1 MSNSQINWPK
11 LEEAARLVAAN
22 AYVPYSRFAVGAALL
37 TADGQLFTG
46 CNVEN
51 ASYGLTNCAER
62 TAVYSARAQANM
74 QEVIAVCVYTP
85 TPTPTP
91 PCGAC
96 RQVLN
101 EFGPAM
107 QIRLICDG
115 TQSVSTTLDQ
125 LLPGAFGPKNLG

>member
-1 MSNSQINWPK
+1 MPYCQPDWPA
-11 LEEAARLVAAN
+11 LEKAARAAAAN

-37 TADGQLFTG
+37 TADGQMFSG

-51 ASYGLTNCAER
+51 AAYGLTNCAER
-62 TAVYSARAQANM
+62 TAVFSARAATRM
-74 QEVIAVCVYTP
+74 SEITAICIYTP

-91 PCGAC
+91 PCGSC

-101 EFGPAM
+101 EFGPTM
-107 QIRLICDG
+107 HVRLICDG
-115 TQSVSTTLDQ
+115 DQVIDTSLDA

>member
-1 MSNSQINWPK
+1 MPDSTINWPE
-11 LEEAARLVAAN
+11 LEQAARQAAAN
-22 AYVPYSRFAVGAALL
+22 AYVPYSRFAVGAAIL
-37 TADGQLFTG
+37 TADGRLFTG

-62 TAVYSARAQANM
+62 TAIYAARAQANM

-85 TPTPTP
+85 TASPTP

-101 EFGPAM
+101 EFGPTM
-107 QIRLICDG
+107 QVRLICNG
-115 TQSVSTTLDQ
+115 EQSISTTLDH
-125 LLPGAFGPKNLG
+125 LLPGAFGPKNLR

>member
-1 MSNSQINWPK
+1 MPHSTIDWPE
-11 LEEAARLVAAN
+11 LEKAARQAAAH

-37 TADGQLFTG
+37 TADGRLFTG

-74 QEVIAVCVYTP
+74 QEVVAVCVYTP

-96 RQVLN
+96 RQVPN
-101 EFGPAM
+101 EFGPTM
-107 QIRLICDG
+107 QVKLICDG
-115 TQSVSTTLDQ
+115 TQTVDTTLDQ
-125 LLPGAFGPKNLG
+125 LLPGAFGPKNLS